1 MRCSTDLGFWKDLG
15 LWKEIRSDLRRLSR
29 VLEGIGEES
38 GWILMEVEYEFRR
51 NLGLGIAI
59 WFWIA
64 DFVTFVVRFGKDA
77 GFEI

>member
-1 MRCSTDLGFWKDLG
+1 MDL
-15 LWKEIRSDLRRLSR
+15 EN
-29 VLEGIGEES
+29 
-38 GWILMEVEYEFRR
+38 EFRR
-51 NLGLGIAI
+51 NLGLGILI